1 MENNGNPRF
10 DSAAKAVYGKI
21 GKYFLQLPLEIKNQV
36 QELRIRV
43 NKPVSICCVKGIYF
57 FDRNGSLACR
67 PGSNTLIA
75 TKEDIEECFRNICS
89 YSIYSHQ
96 NEIRNGY
103 VTLVGGHRVGIS
115 GTAVMDNGEISGIR
129 DISSINIRIARE
141 IAGSANE
148 LLDSLKNNVSTG
160 LLIAGP
166 PVSGK
171 TTLLR
176 DIARQLASGV
186 LGNIRKV
193 AVIDER
199 GELAGTCMGVP
210 QNDLGVCSDILDGY
224 PKAQGIM
231 QAIRCLSPEY
241 IVCDELGGYDE
252 VSAVEQSLNA
262 GVIMISSIHA
272 GSLEEFLKKRQA
284 VSLLE
289 TGAFGSVA
297 ILNGQMQPG
306 KIAGIYKAGELL
318 AKIRGGYVPDCGR
331 NDGGIYGV
339 A

>member
-1 MENNGNPRF
+1 MENNSNPRF
-10 DSAAKAVYGKI
+10 DSAAKAVNGKI
-21 GKYFLQLPLEIKNQV
+21 GKYFLQLPLEIKSQV

-43 NKPVSICCVKGIYF
+43 NKPVSICCMKGIYF
-57 FDRNGSLACR
+57 FNQNGTLACC
-67 PGSNTLIA
+67 PGSNTLLA
-75 TKEDIEECFRNICS
+75 TKEDLDECFRNICS

-115 GTAVMDNGEISGIR
+115 GTAVLENGEIKGIR

-141 IAGSANE
+141 ISGSANA
-148 LLDSLKNNVSTG
+148 LLVGLKNNVSDG

-171 TTLLR
+171 TTILR
-176 DIARQLASGV
+176 DIARQLSSGL

-199 GELAGTCMGVP
+199 GELAGTYMGVP

-241 IVCDELGGYDE
+241 IICDELGGYDE
-252 VSAVEQSLNA
+252 VSAVQQCLNA
-262 GVIMISSIHA
+262 GAVMISSIHA
-272 GSLEEFLKKRQA
+272 GSLEELLKKKQA
-284 VSLLE
+284 VELLK
-289 TGAFGSVA
+289 TGAFGNVA
-297 ILNGQMQPG
+297 ILDRQMEPG

-318 AKIRGGYVPDCGR
+318 AKIHGGYVPDCGR
-331 NDGGIYGV
+331 GDGGIYGV